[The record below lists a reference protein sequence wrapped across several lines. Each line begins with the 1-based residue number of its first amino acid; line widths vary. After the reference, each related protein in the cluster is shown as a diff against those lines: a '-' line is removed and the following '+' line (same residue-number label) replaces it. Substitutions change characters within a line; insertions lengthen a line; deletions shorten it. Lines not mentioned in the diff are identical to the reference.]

1 MKLLTLLLA
10 SILSAQVITTHF
22 KEVNYNGVIMRDV
35 TMVTDDE
42 AYTTTLWYRENLL
55 LDKYILVS
63 CRTAQGYCLVE
74 KASFYGWLE
83 RKR

>member
-10 SILSAQVITTHF
+10 SILSAQVVTTHF
-22 KEVNYNGVIMRDV
+22 KEVNYNGVIIRDV
-35 TMVTDDE
+35 TMVIDDE
-42 AYTTTLWYRENLL
+42 AYTTALWYRENLL

-63 CRTAQGYCLVE
+63 CRASSGYCLVE
-74 KASFYGWLE
+74 APSFYGWLE